1 MLTKKLWK
9 RGISLLGAAAMTASM
24 LTGISFAE
32 GETYTQPTLNPH
44 SKSVLEVDGYQFI
57 DLNGNGELDVYED
70 WRQDAETRA
79 ADLVSQMTVREKIA
93 QMQHPTYLPRA
104 DGKIAPYLKEYCSEY
119 GIGMLL
125 IRELNS
131 VEAAATTMNTIQE
144 YAESSR
150 LGVPVLVSMDSV
162 HGLSYVSGATV
173 TPHNLALA
181 ATRDE
186 ALVTKLAEIARD
198 EHLAVGVRMTLSP
211 EADIASEPRWGRVME
226 TFGEDPD
233 LVTQMVTA
241 QVVAFQNGKDG
252 LNTGSIVACMKHFP
266 GAGPQME
273 GKDTSPIIS
282 SEETLQIHLKPY
294 YAALEVNVASIMPY
308 YSVPLALDM
317 ENSAIGSKAT
327 LQDLLRDEMGFT
339 GIIQT
344 DWGMIWAIQEALGTM
359 TGEEVSDEEAILI
372 GVTQSRVD
380 GIGGESIRLIDLME
394 EYTQEGKIDE
404 AILTAAATRIVKVK
418 FEMGMFENPYCDVD
432 YAVSFVG
439 NEENQKVN
447 LQAAR
452 EAMTLLKNDGA
463 LPLNPDAKQTILV
476 CGPRAFDTDSLV
488 GGWSS
493 AQDGLT
499 IADAVAAYAG
509 ENTTVLTE
517 KEDVEVI
524 KELAQQADVIIVSIG
539 EPSYQHDPVWGYDTL
554 EIVQSQQE
562 ILEAAVA
569 SGKTV
574 ITVVTGGRP
583 YILTWCDENT
593 NAILEAYYPGAKGG
607 IAIAETLF
615 GMNNPTG
622 KTPMQFPRNM
632 ESVNAQAGLSR
643 HRQSDCNQQTVP
655 CDGGLSGKRPGVR
668 CELHQRCFPGY

>member
-1 MLTKKLWK
+1 MLTKNIWK

-241 QVVAFQNGKDG
+241 QVVAFQNGRDG

-327 LQDLLRDEMGFT
+327 LQDLLRDKMGFT

-509 ENTTVLTE
+509 DNTTVLTE
-517 KEDVEVI
+517 KEDVGVI
-524 KELAQQADVIIVSIG
+524 KELAQQADVINVSIG

-607 IAIAETLF
+607 IAIAETLY

-632 ESVNAQAGLSR
+632 ESVNAQEGDVSFDLENPLYDYGFGLSY
-643 HRQSDCNQQTVP
+643 
-655 CDGGLSGKRPGVR
+655 
-668 CELHQRCFPGY
+668 E

>member
-1 MLTKKLWK
+1 MLTKNIWK

-79 ADLVSQMTVREKIA
+79 NDLVSQMTVREKIA

-104 DGKIAPYLKEYCSEY
+104 DGKIAPYLKNYCSEY

-144 YAESSR
+144 YAEDSR

-241 QVVAFQNGKDG
+241 QVVAFQNGRDG

-562 ILEAAVA
+562 ILEAAVV

-622 KTPMQFPRNM
+622 KTPMQFPRDM
-632 ESVNAQAGLSR
+632 ESVNAQEGDVSFDLENPLYDYGFGLSY
-643 HRQSDCNQQTVP
+643 
-655 CDGGLSGKRPGVR
+655 
-668 CELHQRCFPGY
+668 E

>member
-1 MLTKKLWK
+1 MLIKNLIRRSAAVLSAATMMAT
-9 RGISLLGAAAMTASM
+9 LLAGTV
-24 LTGISFAE
+24 FAE
-32 GETYTQPTLNPH
+32 SETYEQPELNPH
-44 SKSVLEVDGYQFI
+44 SKSIIEADGYQFI
-57 DLNGNGELDVYED
+57 DLNGNGTLDVYED
-70 WRQDAETRA
+70 WRQDAQAHA
-79 ADLVSQMTVREKIA
+79 ADLVNQMTAREKIA

-104 DGKIAPYLKEYCSEY
+104 DGKIAPYLEDYCTDY

-144 YAESSR
+144 YAEASR

-186 ALVTKLAEIARD
+186 ELVTKLAEIARD

-241 QVVAFQNGKDG
+241 QVVAFQNGSDG

-294 YAALEVNVASIMPY
+294 YAALGVNVASIMPY

-327 LQDLLRDEMGFT
+327 LQDLLRDEMGFE

-439 NEENQKVN
+439 NEESQKVN
-447 LQAAR
+447 LQAAE

-463 LPLNPDAKQTILV
+463 LPLDPDAEQTILV
-476 CGPRAFDTDSLV
+476 CGPRAFDMDSLV

-493 AQDGLT
+493 AQEGMT

-554 EIVQSQQE
+554 EIVSSQQE

-593 NAILEAYYPGAKGG
+593 NAILEAYYPGAQGG
-607 IAIAETLF
+607 IAIGETLF
-615 GMNNPTG
+615 GLNNPTG
-622 KTPMQFPRNM
+622 KTPMQFPRDM
-632 ESVNAQAGLSR
+632 ESVNAQEGDVSFDLENPLYDYGWGLSY
-643 HRQSDCNQQTVP
+643 D
-655 CDGGLSGKRPGVR
+655 
-668 CELHQRCFPGY
+668 E

>member
-1 MLTKKLWK
+1 MLTKNIWK

-104 DGKIAPYLKEYCSEY
+104 DGKIAPYLKNYCSEY

-144 YAESSR
+144 YAEASR

-241 QVVAFQNGKDG
+241 QVVAFQNGRDG

-327 LQDLLRDEMGFT
+327 LQDLLRDKMGFT

-517 KEDVEVI
+517 KEDVGVI

-632 ESVNAQAGLSR
+632 ESVNAQEGDVSFDLENPLYDYGFGLSY
-643 HRQSDCNQQTVP
+643 
-655 CDGGLSGKRPGVR
+655 
-668 CELHQRCFPGY
+668 E

>member
-1 MLTKKLWK
+1 MSTKNIWK

-57 DLNGNGELDVYED
+57 DLNANGKLDVYED

-104 DGKIAPYLKEYCSEY
+104 DGKIAPYLKDYCSEY

-144 YAESSR
+144 YAEASR

-241 QVVAFQNGKDG
+241 QVVAFQNGRDG

-327 LQDLLRDEMGFT
+327 LQDLLRDKMGFT

-447 LQAAR
+447 LRAAR

-493 AQDGLT
+493 AQDGMT

-517 KEDVEVI
+517 KEDVGVI

-607 IAIAETLF
+607 IAIAETLY

-622 KTPMQFPRNM
+622 KTPMQFPRDM
-632 ESVNAQAGLSR
+632 ESVNAQEGDVSFDLENPLYDYGFGLSY
-643 HRQSDCNQQTVP
+643 
-655 CDGGLSGKRPGVR
+655 
-668 CELHQRCFPGY
+668 E

>member
-1 MLTKKLWK
+1 MLINKTFK
-9 RGISLLGAAAMTASM
+9 RGLAILCAAAMAGS
-24 LTGISFAE
+24 LLSAAAFAE
-32 GETYTQPTLNPH
+32 GETYEQPLLNPH
-44 SKSVLEVDGYQFI
+44 VKSIIEVDGYQFI
-57 DLNGNGELDVYED
+57 DLNGNGSLDVYED
-70 WRQDAETRA
+70 WREDAETRA
-79 ADLVSQMTVREKIA
+79 DDLVGQMTAREKIA
-93 QMQHPTYLPRA
+93 QMQHPTYLPRS
-104 DGKIAPYLKEYCSEY
+104 DGKIAPYLKEYCADY

-131 VEAAATTMNTIQE
+131 VEAAATTMNAIQE
-144 YAESSR
+144 YAEESR

-181 ATRDE
+181 ATRNE
-186 ALVTKLAEIARD
+186 ELVTKLAEIARE
-198 EHLAVGVRMTLSP
+198 EHIAIGVRMTLSP

-226 TFGEDPD
+226 TFGEDPN
-233 LVTQMVTA
+233 LVTQMVTS
-241 QVVAFQNGKDG
+241 QVVAFQNGTDG

-282 SEETLQIHLKPY
+282 SEETLEIHLKPY
-294 YAALEVNVASIMPY
+294 KAALEVNIASIMPY

-327 LQDLLRDEMGFT
+327 LQDLLRDEMGFE

-394 EYTQEGKIDE
+394 ELTDEGKIDE
-404 AILTAAATRIVKVK
+404 AILTAAAKRIVKVK
-418 FEMGMFENPYCDVD
+418 FEMGVFENPYCDVE

-447 LQAAR
+447 LQAAE

-463 LPLNPDAKQTILV
+463 LPLNPDAEQTILV
-476 CGPRAFDTDSLV
+476 CGPRAFDMDSLV

-499 IADAVAAYAG
+499 IADAVAAYVG

-517 KEDVEVI
+517 KEDVAVI
-524 KELAQQADVIIVSIG
+524 AELAEQADVIIVSIG

-554 EIVQSQQE
+554 NIVSSQQE

-593 NAILEAYYPGAKGG
+593 NAILEAYYPGAQGG

-615 GMNNPTG
+615 GINNPTG
-622 KTPMQFPRNM
+622 KTPMQFPRDM
-632 ESVNAQAGLSR
+632 ESVNAQEGDVSFDLENPLYDYGWGLSYE
-643 HRQSDCNQQTVP
+643 
-655 CDGGLSGKRPGVR
+655 K
-668 CELHQRCFPGY
+668 

>member
-144 YAESSR
+144 YAEASR

-241 QVVAFQNGKDG
+241 QVVAFQNGRDG

-517 KEDVEVI
+517 KEDVGVI

-632 ESVNAQAGLSR
+632 ESVNAQEGDVSFDLENPLYDYGFGLSY
-643 HRQSDCNQQTVP
+643 
-655 CDGGLSGKRPGVR
+655 
-668 CELHQRCFPGY
+668 E

>member
-1 MLTKKLWK
+1 MLTKNIWK

-104 DGKIAPYLKEYCSEY
+104 DGKIAPYLKDYCSEY

-517 KEDVEVI
+517 KEDVGVI

-622 KTPMQFPRNM
+622 KTPMQFPRDM
-632 ESVNAQAGLSR
+632 ESVNAQEGDVSFDLENPLYDYGFGLSY
-643 HRQSDCNQQTVP
+643 
-655 CDGGLSGKRPGVR
+655 
-668 CELHQRCFPGY
+668 E

>member
-1 MLTKKLWK
+1 MLTKNIWK

-104 DGKIAPYLKEYCSEY
+104 DGKIAPYLKNYCSEY

-144 YAESSR
+144 YAEDSR

-622 KTPMQFPRNM
+622 KTPMQFPRDM
-632 ESVNAQAGLSR
+632 ESVNAQEGDVSFDLENPLYDYGFGLSY
-643 HRQSDCNQQTVP
+643 
-655 CDGGLSGKRPGVR
+655 
-668 CELHQRCFPGY
+668 E

>member
-1 MLTKKLWK
+1 MLTKNIWK

-104 DGKIAPYLKEYCSEY
+104 DGKIAPYLKNYCSEY
-119 GIGMLL
+119 GICMLL

-241 QVVAFQNGKDG
+241 QVVAFQNGRDG

-294 YAALEVNVASIMPY
+294 YAALKVNVASIMPY

-394 EYTQEGKIDE
+394 EYNQEGKIDE

-476 CGPRAFDTDSLV
+476 C
-488 GGWSS
+488 WSS
-493 AQDGLT
+493 AQDGMT

-517 KEDVEVI
+517 KEDVGVI

-632 ESVNAQAGLSR
+632 ESVNAQEGDVSFDLENPLYDYGFGLSY
-643 HRQSDCNQQTVP
+643 
-655 CDGGLSGKRPGVR
+655 
-668 CELHQRCFPGY
+668 E

>member
-1 MLTKKLWK
+1 MLTKNIWK

-104 DGKIAPYLKEYCSEY
+104 DGKIAPYLKNYCSEY

-241 QVVAFQNGKDG
+241 QVVAFQNGRDG

-493 AQDGLT
+493 AQDGMT

-632 ESVNAQAGLSR
+632 ESVNAQEGDVSFDLENPLYDYGFGLSY
-643 HRQSDCNQQTVP
+643 
-655 CDGGLSGKRPGVR
+655 
-668 CELHQRCFPGY
+668 E

>member
-1 MLTKKLWK
+1 MLTKNIWK

-104 DGKIAPYLKEYCSEY
+104 DGKIAPYLKNYCSEY

-241 QVVAFQNGKDG
+241 QVVAFQNGRDG

-294 YAALEVNVASIMPY
+294 YAALKVNVASIMPY

-394 EYTQEGKIDE
+394 EYNQEGKIDE

-493 AQDGLT
+493 AQDGMT

-517 KEDVEVI
+517 KEDVGVI

-632 ESVNAQAGLSR
+632 ESVNAQEGDVSFDLENPLYDYGFGLSY
-643 HRQSDCNQQTVP
+643 
-655 CDGGLSGKRPGVR
+655 
-668 CELHQRCFPGY
+668 E

>member
-1 MLTKKLWK
+1 MLINKTFK
-9 RGISLLGAAAMTASM
+9 RGLAILCAAAMAGSLLSASA
-24 LTGISFAE
+24 FAE
-32 GETYTQPTLNPH
+32 GETYEQPLLNPH
-44 SKSVLEVDGYQFI
+44 LKSIIEVEGYQFI
-57 DLNGNGELDVYED
+57 DLNGNGTLDVYED
-70 WRQDAETRA
+70 WREDAETRA
-79 ADLVSQMTVREKIA
+79 DDLVSQMTAREKIA
-93 QMQHPTYLPRA
+93 QMQHPTYLPRS
-104 DGKIAPYLKEYCSEY
+104 DGKIAPYLKEYCADY

-131 VEAAATTMNTIQE
+131 VEAAATTMNAIQE
-144 YAESSR
+144 YAEESR

-181 ATRDE
+181 ATRNE
-186 ALVTKLAEIARD
+186 ELVTKLAEIARE
-198 EHLAVGVRMTLSP
+198 EHIAIGVRMTLSP

-233 LVTQMVTA
+233 LVTQMVTS
-241 QVVAFQNGKDG
+241 QVVAFQNGTDG

-282 SEETLQIHLKPY
+282 SEETLEIHLKPY
-294 YAALEVNVASIMPY
+294 KAALEVNVASIMPY

-327 LQDLLRDEMGFT
+327 LQDLLRDEMGFE

-394 EYTQEGKIDE
+394 ELTDEGKIDE
-404 AILTAAATRIVKVK
+404 AILTAAAKRIVKVK
-418 FEMGMFENPYCDVD
+418 FEMGVFENPYCDVD

-447 LQAAR
+447 LQAAE

-463 LPLNPDAKQTILV
+463 LPLNPDAEQTILV
-476 CGPRAFDTDSLV
+476 CGPRAFDMDSLV

-499 IADAVAAYAG
+499 IADAVAAYVG

-517 KEDVEVI
+517 KEDVAVI
-524 KELAQQADVIIVSIG
+524 AELAEQADVIIVSIG

-554 EIVQSQQE
+554 NIVSSQQE

-593 NAILEAYYPGAKGG
+593 NAILEAYYPGAQGG

-615 GMNNPTG
+615 GINNPTG
-622 KTPMQFPRNM
+622 KTPMQFPRDM
-632 ESVNAQAGLSR
+632 ESVNAQEGDVSFDLENPLYDYGWGLSY
-643 HRQSDCNQQTVP
+643 
-655 CDGGLSGKRPGVR
+655 
-668 CELHQRCFPGY
+668 EE

>member
-1 MLTKKLWK
+1 MLIKNLI
-9 RGISLLGAAAMTASM
+9 RRSAAALSAAAMTAALLS
-24 LTGISFAE
+24 GAVFAE
-32 GETYTQPTLNPH
+32 GETYEQPELNPH
-44 SKSVLEVDGYQFI
+44 SKSVIEVDGYRFI
-57 DLNGNGELDVYED
+57 DLNGNGTLDVYED

-79 ADLVSQMTVREKIA
+79 ADLVGQMTAREKIA

-104 DGKIAPYLKEYCSEY
+104 DGKIAPYLQEYCTDY

-144 YAESSR
+144 YAEASR

-186 ALVTKLAEIARD
+186 ELVTKLAEIARD

-241 QVVAFQNGKDG
+241 QVVAFQNGRDG

-282 SEETLQIHLKPY
+282 SEETLQTHLKPY

-463 LPLNPDAKQTILV
+463 LPLDPDAKQTVLV
-476 CGPRAFDTDSLV
+476 CGPRAFDMDSLV

-493 AQDGLT
+493 AQEGMT

-554 EIVQSQQE
+554 EIVSSQQE

-593 NAILEAYYPGAKGG
+593 NAILEAYYPGAQGG
-607 IAIAETLF
+607 IAIGETLF
-615 GMNNPTG
+615 GLNNPTG
-622 KTPMQFPRNM
+622 KTPMQFPRDM
-632 ESVNAQAGLSR
+632 ESVNDQEGDVSFDLANPLYDYGWGLSYN
-643 HRQSDCNQQTVP
+643 D
-655 CDGGLSGKRPGVR
+655 
-668 CELHQRCFPGY
+668 

>member
-1 MLTKKLWK
+1 MLTKNIWK

-24 LTGISFAE
+24 LIGISFAE

-104 DGKIAPYLKEYCSEY
+104 DGKIAPYLKNYCSEY

-144 YAESSR
+144 YAEASR

-241 QVVAFQNGKDG
+241 QVVAFQNGRDG

-517 KEDVEVI
+517 KEDVGVI

-632 ESVNAQAGLSR
+632 ESVNAQEGDVSFDLENPLYDYGFGLSY
-643 HRQSDCNQQTVP
+643 
-655 CDGGLSGKRPGVR
+655 
-668 CELHQRCFPGY
+668 E

>member
-1 MLTKKLWK
+1 MLTKNIWK

-241 QVVAFQNGKDG
+241 QVVAFQNGRDG

-632 ESVNAQAGLSR
+632 ESVNAQEGDVSFDLENPLYDYGFGLSY
-643 HRQSDCNQQTVP
+643 
-655 CDGGLSGKRPGVR
+655 
-668 CELHQRCFPGY
+668 E

>member
-1 MLTKKLWK
+1 MLIKNLIRRSAAVLSAATMMAT
-9 RGISLLGAAAMTASM
+9 LLAGTV
-24 LTGISFAE
+24 FAE
-32 GETYTQPTLNPH
+32 SETYGQPELNPH
-44 SKSVLEVDGYQFI
+44 SKSIIETDGYQFI
-57 DLNGNGELDVYED
+57 DLNGNGTLDVYED
-70 WRQDAETRA
+70 WRQDAQTRA
-79 ADLVSQMTVREKIA
+79 ADLVNQMTAREKIA

-104 DGKIAPYLKEYCSEY
+104 DGKIAPYLEDYCTDY

-144 YAESSR
+144 YAEASR

-186 ALVTKLAEIARD
+186 ELVTKLAEIARD

-241 QVVAFQNGKDG
+241 QVVAFQNGSDG

-294 YAALEVNVASIMPY
+294 YAALGVNVASIMPY

-327 LQDLLRDEMGFT
+327 LQDLLRDEMGFE

-439 NEENQKVN
+439 NEESQKVN
-447 LQAAR
+447 LQAAE

-463 LPLNPDAKQTILV
+463 LPLDPDAEQTILV
-476 CGPRAFDTDSLV
+476 CGPRAFDMDSLV

-493 AQDGLT
+493 AQEGMT

-554 EIVQSQQE
+554 EIVSSQQE

-593 NAILEAYYPGAKGG
+593 NAILEAYYPGAQGG
-607 IAIAETLF
+607 IAIGETLF
-615 GMNNPTG
+615 GLNNPTG
-622 KTPMQFPRNM
+622 KTPMQFPRDM
-632 ESVNAQAGLSR
+632 ESVNAQEGDVSFDLENPLYDYGWGLSY
-643 HRQSDCNQQTVP
+643 D
-655 CDGGLSGKRPGVR
+655 K
-668 CELHQRCFPGY
+668 